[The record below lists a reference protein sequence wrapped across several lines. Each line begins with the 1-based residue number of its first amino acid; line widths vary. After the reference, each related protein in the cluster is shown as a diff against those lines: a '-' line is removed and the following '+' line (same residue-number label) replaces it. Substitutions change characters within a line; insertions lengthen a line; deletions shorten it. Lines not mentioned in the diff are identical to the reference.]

1 MQKTKTCSLCNWPP
15 ASERETTMMVH
26 SPTLRSAAWCI
37 AVVIVL
43 GVLIAGCTESY
54 DRDRDVPSDSGM
66 TQPTGLD
73 VVAADPGSLSASA
86 QRGEQLFE
94 SRGCMGCHTVNG
106 QGGNVGPDLSNEGN
120 SGHSTQWLATQI
132 RDPKSHDPQTA
143 MPAFNNLSDQQVND
157 LVAYLESLKT
167 GQAQGQSGQSGIS
180 AWPQAAA
187 GRAAPVRTSNEVTAG
202 GELWSR
208 TCGQCHNLRPPSEY
222 SDAQWAVAVHHM
234 RVRVPLTGQ
243 EQREIL
249 EFLQASN

>member
-1 MQKTKTCSLCNWPP
+1 
-15 ASERETTMMVH
+15 MVH

-157 LVAYLESLKT
+157 LHKCMAASCRRARCTGPDFQRGDCRWGVVESD
-167 GQAQGQSGQSGIS
+167 
-180 AWPQAAA
+180 
-187 GRAAPVRTSNEVTAG
+187 
-202 GELWSR
+202 
-208 TCGQCHNLRPPSEY
+208 LRPVPQSQASVGVQRRPVGGGGSPHEGTCAA
-222 SDAQWAVAVHHM
+222 DWTRTA
-234 RVRVPLTGQ
+234 RDTRVPPGEQLNDGARTVRLTVP
-243 EQREIL
+243 
-249 EFLQASN
+249 